1 MSRAEVILSLD
12 CSTLTLSLAL
22 LRPDR
27 TPIEERRIGPPQR
40 QSEVL
45 PGEIQKILSAHDV
58 TLKQVTGFVL
68 GLGPGSFTGLR
79 IGLATMK
86 GLSYALKIPIAGVS
100 SLAAIALE
108 GPEGVELSCAA
119 VVKKGELYLGRYRRE
134 GQGVVALGP
143 EQALTLSD
151 FAAEVLRHPGLVLGP
166 AIADYAER
174 LEALGVPR
182 ERLQASP
189 LFPSAVCLAR
199 LAKLPS
205 AFEPTAMF
213 ALEPHYLRSSGA
225 EDNPKFPPLP
235 GPIPNSR
242 LKED

>member
-1 MSRAEVILSLD
+1 MLLALD
-12 CSTLTLSLAL
+12 TSTLTLSVAL
-22 LRPDR
+22 LAPGGEVL
-27 TPIEERRIGPPQR
+27 EELAVGPPR
-40 QSEVL
+40 RTSEVL
-45 PGEIQKILSAHDV
+45 PGELDAL
-58 TLKQVTGFVL
+58 LKRHGLTPQSLTGLIV

-79 IGLATMK
+79 IGLSTFK
-86 GLSYALKIPIAGVS
+86 GLAYALKIPMAGVS

-108 GPEGVELSCAA
+108 GPQDVELSCAA

-143 EQALTLSD
+143 EQALAVPA
-151 FAAEVLRHPGLVLGP
+151 FAAEVLRHSGLILGP
-166 AIADYAER
+166 AIAQYAAQ

-182 ERLQASP
+182 ERLQPTP

-199 LAKLPS
+199 LAQLPS
-205 AFEPTAMF
+205 AYEPAAMF

-235 GPIPNSR
+235 GPVPSSR

>member
-1 MSRAEVILSLD
+1 MLALD
-12 CSTLTLSLAL
+12 TSTLTLSLAL
-22 LRPDR
+22 L
-27 TPIEERRIGPPQR
+27 ERSGAVVEQLAVGPPR
-40 QSEVL
+40 RTSEVL
-45 PGEIQKILSAHDV
+45 PGEIQALLQRHGLQPSSLTALV
-58 TLKQVTGFVL
+58 A

-79 IGLATMK
+79 IGLATLK
-86 GLSYALKIPIAGVS
+86 GLAYALKIPLAGVS

-108 GPEGVELSCAA
+108 GPEGAELSCAA

-134 GQGVVALGP
+134 GQRVVALGP
-143 EQALTLSD
+143 EQALAVPA

-166 AIADYAER
+166 AIAEYAPQ

-182 ERLQASP
+182 DRLQPTP

-199 LAKLPS
+199 LAIVPEVFEPS
-205 AFEPTAMF
+205 AVFS
-213 ALEPHYLRSSGA
+213 LEPHYLRSSGA

-235 GPIPNSR
+235 GPTPGSR

>member
-1 MSRAEVILSLD
+1 MLLALD
-12 CSTLTLSLAL
+12 TSTLTLSLAL
-22 LRPDR
+22 LEPAGAVV
-27 TPIEERRIGPPQR
+27 EALAVGPPR
-40 QSEVL
+40 RTSEVL
-45 PGEIQKILSAHDV
+45 PGEIDALLRRHGLTPKSL
-58 TLKQVTGFVL
+58 TGLVV

-86 GLSYALKIPIAGVS
+86 GLAYALKILIAGVS

-143 EQALTLSD
+143 EQALAVPA
-151 FAAEVLRHPGLVLGP
+151 FAEEVLRHPGVVLGP
-166 AIADYAER
+166 AIADYATQ
-174 LEALGVPR
+174 LQALGVPAV
-182 ERLQASP
+182 RLQPSP
-189 LFPSAVCLAR
+189 PFPSAVCLVR
-199 LAKLPS
+199 LASLP
-205 AFEPTAMF
+205 AVFEPAAMF

-235 GPIPNSR
+235 GPTPNSR